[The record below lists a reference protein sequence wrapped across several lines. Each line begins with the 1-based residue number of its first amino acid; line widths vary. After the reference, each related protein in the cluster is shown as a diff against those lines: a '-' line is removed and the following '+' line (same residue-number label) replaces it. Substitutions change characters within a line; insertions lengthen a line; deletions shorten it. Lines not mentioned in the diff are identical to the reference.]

1 MTNDKLTFLVWDS
14 LTNSCSWEASLCLTS
29 LSSAAN
35 DTTFLLKLNFF
46 SVRSFNNGSKS
57 DDDGANF
64 SETDIAK
71 PQKSAVSHPITI
83 GKMTTR
89 LITWTKAPQARYYSL
104 QGPTQRLAASIPRAR
119 QKKGAELSLTKPN
132 TPDCLPSSSALSH
145 RSAQPTS
152 SFHCRKQ

>member
-14 LTNSCSWEASLCLTS
+14 LTNSCFWEASLFLTS

-57 DDDGANF
+57 DDDETDDDGATF

-71 PQKSAVSHPITI
+71 PRPEESCFSPNHNRQEDYTRVIT
-83 GKMTTR
+83 
-89 LITWTKAPQARYYSL
+89 
-104 QGPTQRLAASIPRAR
+104 
-119 QKKGAELSLTKPN
+119 
-132 TPDCLPSSSALSH
+132 
-145 RSAQPTS
+145 
-152 SFHCRKQ
+152 